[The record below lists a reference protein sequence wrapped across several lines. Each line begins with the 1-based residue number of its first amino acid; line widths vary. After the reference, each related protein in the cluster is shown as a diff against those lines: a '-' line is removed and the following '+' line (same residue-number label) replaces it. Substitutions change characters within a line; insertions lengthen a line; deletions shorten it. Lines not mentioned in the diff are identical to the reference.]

1 MSETHNSAAAERVSD
16 LTKSSYERKSNNED
30 VITVAAADF
39 NYHSFPSLPSSRP
52 LLRVPWEGRGTA
64 FLLPID
70 YHTPT
75 HEMWNFVVAMH
86 PLTKT
91 KLWGGTPPLK
101 QESWITVTFGQGKKG
116 IDSFLPWQKLRFL
129 FLRNCLISNLCHRR
143 RVRLVYEISHCVH
156 WGMVGYVAALF
167 PPLHKDNGMRKTVFR
182 GLDTTSAGTWSLKLI
197 KQNCQTWK

>member
-16 LTKSSYERKSNNED
+16 LTKSSSEQRKSNNED

-64 FLLPID
+64 FLLPIA

-75 HEMWNFVVAMH
+75 HKMWNFVVAMH

-116 IDSFLPWQKLRFL
+116 IDSLLPWQKLTVIQDSSF
-129 FLRNCLISNLCHRR
+129 
-143 RVRLVYEISHCVH
+143 
-156 WGMVGYVAALF
+156 WGIV
-167 PPLHKDNGMRKTVFR
+167 
-182 GLDTTSAGTWSLKLI
+182 WSLIFAIGGGCVWSTKFHI
-197 KQNCQTWK
+197 ACIGVW